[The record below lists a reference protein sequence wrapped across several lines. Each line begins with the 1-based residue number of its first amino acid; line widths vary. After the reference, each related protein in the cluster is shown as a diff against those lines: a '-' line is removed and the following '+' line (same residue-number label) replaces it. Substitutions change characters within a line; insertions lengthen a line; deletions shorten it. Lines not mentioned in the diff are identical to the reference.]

1 MWKASHNLPEPAWTG
16 WNDDQ
21 PRQSIVEPSPRE
33 IPEHDESSLP
43 GAIVAISIAQT
54 IVLLLITFNSIH
66 YWIKG
71 SGAAQRKEKTTL
83 PDDPVTITFVRTNAG
98 STFRYW

>member
-1 MWKASHNLPEPAWTG
+1 MWRTTRGTDTLLSTRTYILDTFWKAGHNIPEPAGTR

-21 PRQSIVEPSPRE
+21 PRQSIVEPRK

-43 GAIVAISIAQT
+43 GAIVGISIAQT

-66 YWIKG
+66 YWVKG
-71 SGAAQRKEKTTL
+71 G
-83 PDDPVTITFVRTNAG
+83 
-98 STFRYW
+98 